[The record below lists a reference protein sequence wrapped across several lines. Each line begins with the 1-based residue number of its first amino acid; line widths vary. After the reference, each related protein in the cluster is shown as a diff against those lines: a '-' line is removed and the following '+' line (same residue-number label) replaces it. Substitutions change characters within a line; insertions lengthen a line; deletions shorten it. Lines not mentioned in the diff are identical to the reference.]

1 MKLTFYDIDKIDK
14 SDAAW
19 LAPVSV
25 LTSYFMVSGAQ
36 RVKQPS
42 KQIRETFGDLIR
54 PLVRSYIMESLA
66 RKKTRTVGENGI
78 NS

>member
-1 MKLTFYDIDKIDK
+1 MAGPRIRTDII
-14 SDAAW
+14 
-19 LAPVSV
+19 LYGVRR
-25 LTSYFMVSGAQ
+25 GNRAQ

-54 PLVRSYIMESLA
+54 PLVRSYIMESLT
-66 RKKTRTVGENGI
+66 RKKWRTVDENGI